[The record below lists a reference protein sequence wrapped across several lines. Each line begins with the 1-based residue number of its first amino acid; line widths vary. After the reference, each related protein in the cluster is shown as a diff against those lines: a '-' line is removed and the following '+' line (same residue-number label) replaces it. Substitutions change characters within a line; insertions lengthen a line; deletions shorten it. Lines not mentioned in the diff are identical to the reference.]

1 MGGKMEAEE
10 KVDKTLSTCD
20 SAEIKEKT
28 HAKMVPAKGLVM
40 SLLEPKKVGT
50 LYEVFMALK
59 ERER

>member
-1 MGGKMEAEE
+1 MKKNEGS
-10 KVDKTLSTCD
+10 L
-20 SAEIKEKT
+20 I
-28 HAKMVPAKGLVM
+28 